1 MTNVENDLL
10 NPFKRIFYGV
20 QLVLWTSYG
29 IIYRLIWLGY
39 DYYVPPVAL
48 WYLVYVLGGFLSSTL
63 LAMIYWK
70 IRDKNFYI
78 QFAAAI
84 VASASIAIVWRFG
97 FNYFDFHYIDAKP
110 PENLHFF
117 RYIIGGM
124 SSVIQLLAWSIGY
137 LLIAYYLKYKD
148 QQSRAVK
155 AELQAREA
163 QIKQLHQQISP
174 HFLFNVLNSVDTL
187 LIKKNTDE
195 AREMVARLSD
205 YLRKS
210 LSDKRSYSCTLKD
223 EIANARSYLE
233 IEKVRFGDK
242 LDIKFNC
249 DEAAG
254 EIVVPSLILQPLI
267 ENAIKHSISNSL
279 HGGSIE
285 ITTIRENEKL
295 KLLVINQ
302 CSELMIKGDTDN
314 KNLGIG
320 LTNVAARL
328 DVYYNGKAQ
337 LDIESSTSDKFI
349 VTIDIE
355 LTEAMKS

>member
-10 NPFKRIFYGV
+10 NPLKRTFYAV

-48 WYLVYVLGGFLSSTL
+48 WYLVYVIGGFISTTL

-70 IRDKNFYI
+70 IRDNNFYI

-84 VASASIAIVWRFG
+84 VASASIAVVWRFG

-148 QQSRAVK
+148 QQSRAIK

-205 YLRKS
+205 YLRQS
-210 LSDKRSYSCTLKD
+210 LSDKRSYSCTLKE

-242 LDIKFNC
+242 LDVSFSC
-249 DEAAG
+249 DEQAD
-254 EIVVPSLILQPLI
+254 EIVVPSLILQPLV

-285 ITTIRENEKL
+285 ISTACVDNKL
-295 KLLVINQ
+295 SISVINQ
-302 CSELMIKGDTDN
+302 CSGAISDGGTD
-314 KNLGIG
+314 KDSLGIG
-320 LTNVAARL
+320 LKNTTARL
-328 DVYYNGKAQ
+328 DVFYDGRANLNIQKPTGN
-337 LDIESSTSDKFI
+337 KFI
-349 VTIDIE
+349 VTIDIDLE
-355 LTEAMKS
+355 EVVS